1 MSSPRILGLVLAAGA
16 GTRMG
21 GPKALL
27 RTPDGAPW
35 VHTASRMLR
44 AAGCSDVLVAL
55 GASEALARE
64 LVSADAVVVSVPD
77 WAEGLS
83 ATLRAGL
90 AAAAESDADAVVITP
105 VDTPDAPA
113 AAAARVIA
121 AAASPLAEALVR
133 ATYGGRPG
141 HPVLIGRAHWAAVSA
156 SVEGDA
162 GAGKYLRAHG
172 ALAVECADLW
182 SGADIDSAPAR

>member
-64 LVSADAVVVSVPD
+64 LVPADAVVVSVPD

-90 AAAAESDADAVVITP
+90 AAAAQSDADAVVITP

-113 AAAARVIA
+113 TAAARVIA